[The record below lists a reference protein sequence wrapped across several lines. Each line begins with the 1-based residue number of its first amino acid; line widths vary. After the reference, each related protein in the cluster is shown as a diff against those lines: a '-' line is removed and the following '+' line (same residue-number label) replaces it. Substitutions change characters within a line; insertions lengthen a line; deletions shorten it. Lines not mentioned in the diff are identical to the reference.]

1 MSTETKS
8 RMLEFIVSSLVLCLK
23 IIENKYFYKATVM
36 GRIMNKGIKRI
47 CGDRRVFRRIL
58 RHTSRGKIR
67 FIKMI

>member
-47 CGDRRVFRRIL
+47 CGDRRVFRSIL
-58 RHTSRGKIR
+58 RDTSRGKNQVH
-67 FIKMI
+67 